1 MGIESSL
8 RERKKLKT
16 YNGLVEAAFSL
27 FKEQGFEA
35 TTVEQIADRAEVS
48 RRTFF
53 RYFATKE
60 SIAFPHHA
68 ERLEL
73 FEKYLSQR
81 IHGETPL
88 TAVRRCL
95 IIIARE
101 YEREREQVLV
111 QATLIESSPTLI
123 ARDRIL
129 DLRWE
134 EVIAEALSDGVDPS
148 DEYKRQTR
156 LLAGAVVGVI
166 RAALREWMSSGCQLD
181 LVKLGTEALD
191 LLARGTG
198 TE

>member
-1 MGIESSL
+1 MG
-8 RERKKLKT
+8 KKLKT
-16 YNGLVEAAFSL
+16 HDALVEAAFSL
-27 FKEQGFEA
+27 FKELGFEA

-101 YEREREQVLV
+101 YEREREQILE
-111 QATLIESSPTLI
+111 QAQLIESSPTLI
-123 ARDRIL
+123 AKDRIL

-134 EVIAEALSDGVDPS
+134 EVIAQALVNGSDSNDQK
-148 DEYKRQTR
+148 KRQAR

-166 RAALREWMSSGCQLD
+166 RAALREWMASGCQLD
-181 LVKLGTEALD
+181 LVNLGTEALD